1 MARSTGIALAGAR
14 KEKCAGR
21 PGCDDGTELSTLRR
35 CSDDRIIVRR
45 EACDINESSARSN
58 IQPGMIIQPAETLLV
73 LCLLAQRPS
82 RPDTELYVP
91 ARPTPAAWKSGE
103 RTCDSVTAARCESEE
118 SSRLAEN
125 LNWEIRTLRLSLPLC
140 CRTSNILGRYSVA
153 FVRGVRAKPIYYDC
167 GMQAHV
173 QTLTP

>member
-1 MARSTGIALAGAR
+1 MI
-14 KEKCAGR
+14 
-21 PGCDDGTELSTLRR
+21 
-35 CSDDRIIVRR
+35 
-45 EACDINESSARSN
+45 ESSSGEKRVTSMSRKPDRN
-58 IQPGMIIQPAETLLV
+58 ILSGMIIQPAETLLV

-82 RPDTELYVP
+82 RPDTELHVP

-103 RTCDSVTAARCESEE
+103 RTCVTAARCESEE

-125 LNWEIRTLRLSLPLC
+125 LNWQIRTLRLSLPLC
-140 CRTSNILGRYSVA
+140 WRTSNSTLGRYSVA